1 MGIMDEFFSMGLA
14 LKTQF
19 VRMGRHRVFADLA
32 QELDLNLKYPAHIF
46 GDVGDVWIAV
56 RIDMQKN
63 GDAPAMI
70 WVESSPN
77 CPLPNKIEP
86 EFLEDVISNVKA
98 DKTEIRHLIDKLVSR
113 AEKVR
118 KKYQEENPEPEE
130 GFSWGGLD

>member
-63 GDAPAMI
+63 GDAPTQKTTRTDR
-70 WVESSPN
+70 SSAAVNQNTQTKRCEKGKQRSWQKQAP
-77 CPLPNKIEP
+77 
-86 EFLEDVISNVKA
+86 FLRLK
-98 DKTEIRHLIDKLVSR
+98 
-113 AEKVR
+113 
-118 KKYQEENPEPEE
+118 E
-130 GFSWGGLD
+130 G